1 MNGEQDI
8 LIACNVGDLFWL
20 KRSLPGREKLINKI
34 VNNEVNGSEKDNH
47 VESFYDRV
55 SHLFI

>member
-34 VNNEVNGSEKDNH
+34 VNNEVSGSEKDSH
-47 VESFYDRV
+47 VESSYDRV
-55 SHLFI
+55 SHHFI